1 VVEYRHEAAT
11 SVFKDRVA
19 EVVPKGRVPEGERF
33 ERMGV
38 VTSSLIEKAM
48 VLAAEVFP
56 AESLHRTK

>member
-1 VVEYRHEAAT
+1 
-11 SVFKDRVA
+11 VFKDRVA

-56 AESLHRTK
+56 AESLHRRK